1 MAGLPGKDFST
12 MEFERP
18 APDFSVRID
27 ADESEIV
34 FEALQDLWLLSAEA
48 PLPTQ
53 NPYRDA
59 GTQHFHERVFRTIEQ
74 TRVIAVAKLQQ
85 RRVPKKHCWGLRLR
99 FRATR
104 SKQNTAFK
112 GQSQYAAA
120 QKISEVGTR
129 RIKRKHPQTIAGQG
143 MPVEQPAPKSAPYC
157 SSQPLLFLALDGIAL
172 LTSSDL

>member
-1 MAGLPGKDFST
+1 

-74 TRVIAVAKLQQ
+74 TRVIAVAKLKQ
-85 RRVPKKHCWGLRLR
+85 REE
-99 FRATR
+99 FRR
-104 SKQNTAFK
+104 S
-112 GQSQYAAA
+112 
-120 QKISEVGTR
+120 
-129 RIKRKHPQTIAGQG
+129 IAG
-143 MPVEQPAPKSAPYC
+143 AC
-157 SSQPLLFLALDGIAL
+157 AL
-172 LTSSDL
+172 LIGFEQLEEN